1 MKNKLSKKHI
11 VNPKTKALGLG
22 KLENFFES
30 NSFIYMFMGAV
41 ILLILIAR
49 LHLLSV
55 PFERD
60 EGEYAYMG
68 TLILDGHS
76 PYTFAYNMKYPGTYL
91 MYAIMMGIFGKT
103 VESIHLGLM
112 LISIASLIL
121 VYFISTKFLSKSSSA
136 IAASTFGILATSWT
150 MLGQAAHATNFV
162 IFFALFGILIL
173 QKSYQN
179 VNGSILWLFLSG
191 MMFSLAYISKQS
203 GLFFLIFA
211 LSFIVIKDYKV
222 LSSLAIIKRLL
233 LILLGFA
240 IPVILMFLYFYIF
253 GDFEKFWFWTVTYLS
268 KYGSQMNLSRGYD
281 NFLLSIRIITGNY
294 TSEGYVIFWF
304 IGLLGLGLLYFMKMD
319 YRKKLI
325 IASFVLMS
333 FLTVVPG
340 YYFRNHYYITFLPA
354 LAILIGVFFEY
365 FKNIYRDKLKFPLL
379 TSVNILFFVILISV
393 SLSANSQY
401 LFSRDNNITCKM
413 IYGENPFVESFEIAE
428 YLKANTSHKDKIAI
442 IGSEPQIYFYA
453 DRYSA
458 TGYIYTYNLVELHDY
473 ALIMQK
479 EMIREIEANEPK
491 YIVFVNARISWLIQE
506 NSERYIFKW
515 SEDYIKNNY
524 LLVGSMDISPK
535 QIGRLIT
542 GENLKNFKSHTGQ
555 TVSIYQRL

>member
-1 MKNKLSKKHI
+1 
-11 VNPKTKALGLG
+11 
-22 KLENFFES
+22 
-30 NSFIYMFMGAV
+30 
-41 ILLILIAR
+41 
-49 LHLLSV
+49 
-55 PFERD
+55 
-60 EGEYAYMG
+60 
-68 TLILDGHS
+68 
-76 PYTFAYNMKYPGTYL
+76 
-91 MYAIMMGIFGKT
+91 
-103 VESIHLGLM
+103 
-112 LISIASLIL
+112 
-121 VYFISTKFLSKSSSA
+121 
-136 IAASTFGILATSWT
+136 
-150 MLGQAAHATNFV
+150 
-162 IFFALFGILIL
+162 
-173 QKSYQN
+173 
-179 VNGSILWLFLSG
+179 
-191 MMFSLAYISKQS
+191 
-203 GLFFLIFA
+203 
-211 LSFIVIKDYKV
+211 
-222 LSSLAIIKRLL
+222 
-233 LILLGFA
+233 
-240 IPVILMFLYFYIF
+240 
-253 GDFEKFWFWTVTYLS
+253 
-268 KYGSQMNLSRGYD
+268 MNLSRGYD